1 MAQGTLAAKHG
12 IEALPSLV
20 VMGGRDGGVITT
32 EGRLD
37 VNPNLTPLQIYSQWA
52 TALPSA
58 NAAHPSSVSAPSRP
72 LAVYSHTSP
81 ALCLRGFIWV
91 DATWP
96 TR

>member
-37 VNPNLTPLQIYSQWA
+37 VNVYALRAFLLSLRAHLLP
-52 TALPSA
+52 LPSA
-58 NAAHPSSVSAPSRP
+58 R
-72 LAVYSHTSP
+72 L
-81 ALCLRGFIWV
+81 L
-91 DATWP
+91 
-96 TR
+96 